1 MVQRELLRARNEEY
15 ECPAF
20 VSVVIV
26 VVVVVAVVARFDLT
40 MIVDE
45 GVTGVAAAAEAT
57 TALMTMPCAVSGT
70 RAVMA
75 PPFSRCVSF
84 DLLFFFVF
92 AGMVQVMLC
101 CGDGWRER
109 VEGITGIQQGDK
121 GAEKRDIGQY
131 GNAREVLL
139 CFFYLCRF
147 SLLNGPEIMDLE
159 SLNLVSSLGVNALEF
174 IRHDIKW

>member
-1 MVQRELLRARNEEY
+1 
-15 ECPAF
+15 
-20 VSVVIV
+20 
-26 VVVVVAVVARFDLT
+26 
-40 MIVDE
+40 
-45 GVTGVAAAAEAT
+45 
-57 TALMTMPCAVSGT
+57 
-70 RAVMA
+70 
-75 PPFSRCVSF
+75 
-84 DLLFFFVF
+84 
-92 AGMVQVMLC
+92 MVQVMLC